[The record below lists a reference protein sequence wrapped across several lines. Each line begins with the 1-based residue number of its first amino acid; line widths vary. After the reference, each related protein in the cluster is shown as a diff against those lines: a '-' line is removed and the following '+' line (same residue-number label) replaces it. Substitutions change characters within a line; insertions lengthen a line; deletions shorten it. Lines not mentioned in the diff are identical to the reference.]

1 VDGFLFEIFSFF
13 LMCSLTYLFD
23 PHVAYSPWMFLERIV
38 VSRTFCMP
46 TGMYG
51 VSLKHPSQ
59 QLFFTRLDEKF
70 MPALATGLTFSV
82 D

>member
-1 VDGFLFEIFSFF
+1 MS
-13 LMCSLTYLFD
+13 
-23 PHVAYSPWMFLERIV
+23 LERIV
-38 VSRTFCMP
+38 ASRAFCMP

-51 VSLKHPSQ
+51 VSVRRPSQ